1 MVEMKKMRDTNSQRR
16 TGIDSEIE
24 AFLLQC
30 ALLATFEALATLED
44 DMTLEVVAEMVDMK
58 TFELIAN
65 LSMLTKGVDRCK
77 DVSSRMTLID
87 NEIWLKYS
95 LRRCLIA
102 GIPFQ
107 DSINQSIEDSA
118 YFEGKLVFSA
128 CAVPGLKR
136 LWSRVVYR
144 TSWVE
149 LSPRMA
155 ILSISDNSMVH
166 QRIAALRRQK

>member
-1 MVEMKKMRDTNSQRR
+1 MKKMRDTNSQRR

-44 DMTLEVVAEMVDMK
+44 DRTLEVVAEMVDMK

-118 YFEGKLVFSA
+118 DFEGKFSVF
-128 CAVPGLKR
+128 G
-136 LWSRVVYR
+136 
-144 TSWVE
+144 
-149 LSPRMA
+149 
-155 ILSISDNSMVH
+155 
-166 QRIAALRRQK
+166 LRRARSEATLEPGSLLNKLGRVISSDGHLVDI